1 MSLFPVRLEQVRF
14 QPNGRTVLDGVDLE
28 LSSEGITIVLG
39 PNGAGKSV
47 LLRTLCG
54 LLAPTDGH
62 IDWGGQVFDGMH
74 VSMVFQH
81 PMMLRS
87 SVLDNV
93 ALGLRPRGVSRA
105 ERERR
110 GMAMLERIG
119 LADRARDNARRLSG
133 GEQQRLALGRVWLT
147 QPRLLLLAEPT
158 ASLDPSAVE
167 EVERIVREIRT
178 EGAKIV
184 MTTHNLGQA
193 TRLADDIV
201 FLAEG
206 KVREHTSV
214 RGFFTAPASA
224 EAKRF
229 IEGELPWHVTF

>member
-1 MSLFPVRLEQVRF
+1 MSLFPLHLEQVRF
-14 QPNGRTVLDGVDLE
+14 APNGRRVLDGVDLT
-28 LSSEGITIVLG
+28 LSGEGITIVLG

-54 LLAPTDGH
+54 LLEPTGGA
-62 IDWGGQVFDGMH
+62 IDWGGASFDGMQ
-74 VSMVFQH
+74 VGMVFQH
-81 PMMLRS
+81 PLMLRE
-87 SVLDNV
+87 SVLENV
-93 ALGLRPRGVSRA
+93 TLGLRPRGIKRA
-105 ERERR
+105 EREAR
-110 GMAMLERIG
+110 GLAMLERIG

-147 QPRLLLLAEPT
+147 RPRLLLLDEPT

-167 EVERIVREIRT
+167 TVERIVREIRT

-214 RGFFTAPASA
+214 RGFFTNPASD

-229 IEGELPWHVTF
+229 IEGELPWHVAF

>member
-1 MSLFPVRLEQVRF
+1 MSLFPLRLDQVRF
-14 QPNGRTVLDGVDLE
+14 RPNGRDVLDGVDLT
-28 LSSEGITIVLG
+28 LTGEGITIVLG

-47 LLRTLCG
+47 LLRTICG
-54 LLAPTDGH
+54 LLSPTGGA
-62 IDWGGQVFDGMH
+62 IDYGGEPFDGMQ
-74 VSMVFQH
+74 VGMVFQH

-87 SVLDNV
+87 SVLENV
-93 ALGLRPRGVSRA
+93 TLGLRPRGIGRA
-105 ERERR
+105 ERQAC
-110 GMAMLERIG
+110 GIAMLERIG
-119 LADRARDNARRLSG
+119 LADRMHDNARRLSG

-147 QPRLLLLAEPT
+147 RPRLLLLDEPT

-167 EVERIVREIRT
+167 AVERIVREIRT

-206 KVREHTSV
+206 KVREHTAV
-214 RGFFTAPASA
+214 RGFFTHPASE